1 MRGLLNFIWSENSLE
16 YGLHFQLSESNT
28 LVYTQIQ
35 FKALNSLG
43 KKLSAIFSSV
53 VVMNQLTGALFFYE
67 NKNFVI
73 KTMASCFLWK
83 IHDGWIIKVMNF
95 SLNLIMHT

>member
-35 FKALNSLG
+35 FKTLNPLTDQVG
-43 KKLSAIFSSV
+43 KKWSAIFSSV
-53 VVMNQLTGALFFYE
+53 VAMNQLTGALFFCE
-67 NKNFVI
+67 NR
-73 KTMASCFLWK
+73 TLW
-83 IHDGWIIKVMNF
+83 
-95 SLNLIMHT
+95 S